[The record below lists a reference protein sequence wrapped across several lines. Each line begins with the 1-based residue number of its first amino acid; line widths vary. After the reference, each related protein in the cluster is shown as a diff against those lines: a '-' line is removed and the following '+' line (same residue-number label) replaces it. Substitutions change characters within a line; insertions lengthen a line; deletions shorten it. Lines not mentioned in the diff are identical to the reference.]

1 MAKMAKIKVR
11 ENIDLETGKKYHH
24 TQYLYNCPG
33 CGYEH
38 AFSLKKDGGH
48 HDFNMNL
55 DNPTISPSLLQNFS
69 KDRICHSFIVDG
81 KIQYLNDCHHSLK
94 GQTIE
99 LPDYK
104 NEFN

>member
-1 MAKMAKIKVR
+1 MKVR
-11 ENIDLETGKKYHH
+11 IFKHEHSER

-38 AFSLKKDGGH
+38 AFSLKSEGGH
-48 HDFNMNL
+48 HEFNLDL
-55 DNPTISPSLLQNFS
+55 DNPTVSPSLLQNFRP
-69 KDRICHSFIVDG
+69 DRICHSFIKDG
-81 KIQYLNDCHHSLK
+81 HIQFLNDCWHELA

-104 NEFN
+104 GIV